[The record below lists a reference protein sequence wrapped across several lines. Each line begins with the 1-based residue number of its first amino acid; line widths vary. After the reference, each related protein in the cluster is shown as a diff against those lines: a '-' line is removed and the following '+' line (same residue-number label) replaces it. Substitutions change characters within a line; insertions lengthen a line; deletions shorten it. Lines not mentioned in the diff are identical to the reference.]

1 MKSITIRLFGLSN
14 TLCNKTP
21 LYREFVTKYGS
32 MVWGRSNPDWLT
44 EGYFTT
50 PTTVATAA

>member
-21 LYREFVTKYGS
+21 LYRGFVTKYGS